1 MKPSMTKCLVTACLV
16 AAGLSGAFA
25 FAAAAQD
32 VPPPQAEVDARDE
45 ARAQAESEREDAR
58 TGEAEVD
65 RNCLRYTGSRLSTR
79 QLDEQ
84 LEREDKDC
92 VIANGRVYT
101 REDILRTGQTELS
114 DALRMLDPAIY

>member
-1 MKPSMTKCLVTACLV
+1 MKPSMTKCLVAACLV
-16 AAGLSGAFA
+16 AACLSGAFA

-32 VPPPQAEVDARDE
+32 APPPQAEVDAQAE
-45 ARAQAESEREDAR
+45 AHAQAESERENAGA
-58 TGEAEVD
+58 GEAETD
-65 RNCLRYTGSRLSTR
+65 RNCLRYTGSRLSTH